1 MKFIIILTLCVGG
14 CLIFAGCNS
23 AETNTVRSSSN
34 SSAAIPAEVI
44 DTTSTSAN
52 STASNSTTDNSNS
65 SMASARQIAQ
75 LGITPEI
82 ESQLKQAA
90 HPAPENSEFASVVAD
105 TTIEVR
111 TFKSHPLLTKVVKV
125 IREEGSTVTVYY
137 TDGHIVPLP
146 ANFIESLSTIS
157 SAEILHIA
165 APGPRREKRKARAKN
180 I

>member
-52 STASNSTTDNSNS
+52 STASNSTTDNSNG

-111 TFKSHPLLTKVVKV
+111 TFKSHP
-125 IREEGSTVTVYY
+125 TVYY

-157 SAEILHIA
+157 SAEILRIA
-165 APGPRREKRKARAKN
+165 APGPRREKRKVRAKN